1 MSDINIGL
9 LAENQNLSEFEITEN
24 FSCVRFLDQ
33 NKERFELEFN
43 LEKGTS
49 FNTFFI
55 RSDEELFIIHPPE
68 KQYFDSFNKV
78 ISRFYDQFKLGTINF
93 ISGHI
98 NPQIIETIKTISTQF
113 QKTTITCS
121 NPGYKL
127 ISELWNQRNPTL
139 ENFIEIQLPEIC
151 LLYTS
156 PSPRD
161 RQKSRMPSSA

>member
-9 LAENQNLSEFEITEN
+9 LAENQNLSEFEISEN
-24 FSCVRFLDQ
+24 FSCVRFLDK

-68 KQYFDSFNKV
+68 KQYFNSFNKV
-78 ISRFYDQFKLGTINF
+78 ISRFCDQFKF
-93 ISGHI
+93 
-98 NPQIIETIKTISTQF
+98 
-113 QKTTITCS
+113 
-121 NPGYKL
+121 
-127 ISELWNQRNPTL
+127 
-139 ENFIEIQLPEIC
+139 C

-161 RQKSRMPSSA
+161 PTKSRMPSSA